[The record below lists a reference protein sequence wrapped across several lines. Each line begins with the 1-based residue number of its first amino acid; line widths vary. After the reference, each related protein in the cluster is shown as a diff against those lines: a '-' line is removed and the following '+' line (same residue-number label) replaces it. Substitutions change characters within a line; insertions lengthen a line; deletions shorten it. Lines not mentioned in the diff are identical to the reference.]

1 MLTTSKQHLGDLL
14 ISKGLISLE
23 EFESCLNESKE
34 SKKIIGQVLIDRN
47 YVSEDQVYKVIA
59 EQQGLEFIDLSD
71 YPLNFALIEKFQIG
85 NLEKYGALPIK
96 EDDLYIVFALID
108 PLDLDAIDALQRI
121 YPKKMLQIVSANP
134 TLIKRRLTQIKTNES
149 IKGIIA
155 EIKKEGFGA
164 NKQDVS
170 AVLQLIE
177 AVVQSAVYAKASDI
191 HIEPQE
197 FGCATRFRID
207 GILTETFTFDSDIY
221 PLLISRIKLL
231 GGMDIAEKRKPQD
244 GRFSMKIG
252 AKEYDFRLSSLP
264 TILGESIVARI
275 LDKSKVILN
284 LEDLGM
290 PVNALRAF
298 IKALKNP
305 YGMVLVTGPTGS
317 GKTTTLYAA
326 LNAVKSKATKII
338 TVENPV
344 EYKMNLIQQVQVNE
358 KSDLTFANALRSIL
372 RQDPDTIMIGE
383 IRDAETLE
391 IAVRAALTGHLVL
404 STLHTNDAI
413 SSLTRIVD
421 MGIEPYLVG
430 PSLLAIEAQRLIRKL
445 CPHCKTEHLPNEA
458 IMAQIEPYLPKEY
471 KFYSAVGCSKCFNTG
486 YSGREMIVEVLSVTE
501 KISSA
506 ISRGILHKDLESLAL
521 EDGFIPMFANGV
533 EKAALGITTI
543 EEILRVTKG

>member
-1 MLTTSKQHLGDLL
+1 MLTSKKQLGDLL
-14 ISKGLISLE
+14 ISKGLVSPN
-23 EFESCLNESKE
+23 EFESCLEEAKE
-34 SKKIIGQVLIDRN
+34 TRKIIGQVLIDRN

-71 YPLNFALIEKFQIG
+71 YPLNFTLIEKFQIS

-96 EDDLYIVFALID
+96 EDDLYIVFALVD
-108 PLDLDAIDALQRI
+108 PLDLDAVDILQRL

-149 IKGIIA
+149 IRGIVS
-155 EIKKEGFGA
+155 EIKQESFVS

-177 AVVQSAVYAKASDI
+177 AIVQSAVYAKASDI
-191 HIEPQE
+191 HIEPLE
-197 FGCATRFRID
+197 YGCSTRFRID
-207 GILTETFTFDSDIY
+207 GILTETFTFDADVY

-252 AKEYDFRLSSLP
+252 AKEFDFRLSSLP
-264 TILGESIVARI
+264 TISGESIVARI

-290 PVNALRAF
+290 PKNALRAF
-298 IKALKNP
+298 IKALKLP

-344 EYKMNLIQQVQVNE
+344 EYKMNLIQQVQVSE
-358 KSDLTFANALRSIL
+358 KSGLTFASALRSIL

-383 IRDAETLE
+383 IRDAETLQ

-413 SSLTRIVD
+413 SSIARIVD
-421 MGIEPYLVG
+421 MGVEPYLVG
-430 PSLLAIEAQRLIRKL
+430 PSLLAVEAQRLIRKL
-445 CPHCKTEHLPNEA
+445 CPHCKEPITPNE
-458 IMAQIEPYLPKEY
+458 ILLAQVRPYLPENY
-471 KFYSAVGCSKCFNTG
+471 QFYAAVGCNKCFGMG
-486 YSGREMIVEVLSVTE
+486 YSGREMIVEVLTVNDA
-501 KISSA
+501 ISSA
-506 ISRGILHKDLESLAL
+506 ISKGVLHQELASVAES
-521 EDGFIPMFANGV
+521 EGFVSMFANGI
-533 EKAALGITTI
+533 EKAALGVTTL
-543 EEILRVTKG
+543 EEVLRVTKA

>member
-1 MLTTSKQHLGDLL
+1 MLNNKKQLGDLL
-14 ISKGLISLE
+14 ITKGLISQE
-23 EFESCLNESKE
+23 EFESCLLESKE

-71 YPLNFALIEKFQIG
+71 YPINFTLLEKFQIS
-85 NLEKYGALPIK
+85 NLEKYGALPIS
-96 EDDLYIVFALID
+96 EDDLYIIFALID
-108 PLDLDAIDALQRI
+108 PLDLDACDALQRI

-149 IKGIIA
+149 IKGIIS
-155 EIKKEGFGA
+155 EIKQESFTS

-177 AVVQSAVYAKASDI
+177 AIIQSAVYAKASDI

-197 FGCATRFRID
+197 FGCSARFRID
-207 GILTETFTFDSDIY
+207 GILTETFTFDSDVY

-252 AKEYDFRLSSLP
+252 AKEFDFRLSSLP

-275 LDKSKVILN
+275 LDKSKVVLN

-290 PVNALRAF
+290 PKNALRAF
-298 IKALKNP
+298 IKALKLP

-326 LNAVKSKATKII
+326 LNAVKSKSTKII

-358 KSDLTFANALRSIL
+358 KSDLTFASALRSIL

-383 IRDAETLE
+383 IRDAETLQ

-404 STLHTNDAI
+404 STLHTNDAL
-413 SSLTRIVD
+413 SSLARIVD
-421 MGIEPYLVG
+421 MGVEPYLVG

-445 CPHCKTEHLPNEA
+445 CPHCKEKYTPNE
-458 IMAQIEPYLPKEY
+458 ILMSKIEQFLPPEY
-471 KFYSAVGCSKCFNTG
+471 QFYSAVGCNKCFGTG
-486 YSGREMIVEVLSVTE
+486 YVGREMVVEVLSVTDA
-501 KISSA
+501 ISSA
-506 ISRGILHKDLESLAL
+506 ISKGILQHELEAIAK
-521 EDGFIPMFANGV
+521 EEGFVSMFANGI
-533 EKAALGITTI
+533 EKAALGITTL
-543 EEILRVTKG
+543 EEVLRVTKA

>member
-1 MLTTSKQHLGDLL
+1 MLTTTKQHLGDLL
-14 ISKGLISLE
+14 ISKGLISPE

-85 NLEKYGALPIK
+85 NLEKYGALPIS
-96 EDDLYIVFALID
+96 EDDLYIIFALID

-149 IKGIIA
+149 IKGIVA

-177 AVVQSAVYAKASDI
+177 AIVQSAVYAKASDI

-197 FGCATRFRID
+197 YGCATRFRID
-207 GILTETFTFDSDIY
+207 GILTETFTFDSDVY

-445 CPHCKTEHLPNEA
+445 CPNCKTIHTPNEA
-458 IMAQIEPYLPKEY
+458 IMAQISPYLPKEY
-471 KFYSAVGCSKCFNTG
+471 TFYSAVGCSKCFNTG
-486 YSGREMIVEVLSVTE
+486 YAGREMIVEVLSVTE

-506 ISRGILHKDLESLAL
+506 ISRGILHHDLEALAL
-521 EDGFIPMFANGV
+521 EDGFVPMFANGV